1 MASARSNTNN
11 SPSTSLRASRGFT
24 LVEVIIAMGILTAV
38 SLSVAQLFATSTRA
52 NLAAR
57 TRTSTTA
64 MAEQK
69 LEQIRSLTWGFD
81 TQGQG
86 LPVSDTT
93 TNLTVYPLTQNGNG
107 LNPSPSDSLEQNT
120 TGFFDFLDAGG
131 NWVGTGA
138 QIPGTAAYVRRWSI
152 TPLPTNPNNTLIIQV
167 LVTPLSN
174 EQGRVASPFTRT
186 RMLGDAL
193 LISVKTRKAA

>member
-1 MASARSNTNN
+1 MASEKSSTSNN
-11 SPSTSLRASRGFT
+11 PSTALRAGGFT
-24 LVEVIIAMGILTAV
+24 LVEVIIAMGLLTAV

-57 TRTSTTA
+57 SRTSTTA

-93 TNLTVYPLTQNGNG
+93 TNLTVYPLTQNGTG
-107 LNPSPSDSLEQNT
+107 LNPSPSNALEQNT
-120 TGFFDFLDAGG
+120 SGFFDFLDAAG
-131 NWVGTGA
+131 NWVGTGGT
-138 QIPGTAAYVRRWSI
+138 IPGTAAYVRRWSI

-186 RMLGDAL
+186 RMVGDSL